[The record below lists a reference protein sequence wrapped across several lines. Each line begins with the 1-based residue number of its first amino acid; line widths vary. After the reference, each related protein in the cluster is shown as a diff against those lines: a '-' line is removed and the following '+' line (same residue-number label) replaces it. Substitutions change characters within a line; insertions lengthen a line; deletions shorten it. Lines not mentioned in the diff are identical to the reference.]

1 MYNAVKQPQRSCHPA
16 AHRHHVL
23 LLMDLLHLAHDVSY
37 VQLAGFQN
45 KLIGFPEEHSLI
57 CLIP

>member
-1 MYNAVKQPQRSCHPA
+1 MYIAVKRPQRSCYPA

-23 LLMDLLHLAHDVSY
+23 LLVHLLHLAHDVSY
-37 VQLAGFQN
+37 VQLAGFQK
-45 KLIGFPEEHSLI
+45 KLIGLHEEHSLI